1 MKYFYLSILL
11 YMKFRLTL
19 SFILM
24 LLFVCSTSEAQV
36 RTVSYDFNRNTFDGD
51 YDLPANSRFNIIGLA
66 DSNVHLVE
74 LDIYRGYNK
83 KEERNLFYAA
93 NWLRASGDNGNQ
105 FFLSIKFPLR
115 SGQKYDFNIRFYTPL
130 TAEQLG
136 YTQEMLLTS
145 IQNYL
150 IASARADKR
159 GMVLNSSPEQ
169 MRQDLN
175 IIVTDGLAKYR
186 ARDGERFKGFS
197 DILVRQLEDF
207 SSITGSRA
215 KDLSKAQESNLADV
229 FNRIMDAILLQA
241 GIETEQYLNNKM
253 LILSDS
259 RILEAYPVENTRN
272 ELAINVGYG
281 GAWFSGGFDEFNYG
295 HRPYAG
301 LSFPLGNK
309 AHNKKFW
316 SNASI
321 STGVFFLNFKDNDG
335 NTLKGPIIQRPFYL
349 GLGYKVFSFIRLN
362 AGAVLLEEKVS
373 DGGFINADRIKVRPF
388 IGISAELKFWA
399 DFAK

>member
-1 MKYFYLSILL
+1 MNFKSTLL
-11 YMKFRLTL
+11 ITFM
-19 SFILM
+19 
-24 LLFVCSTSEAQV
+24 LFVLFSTAAAQV
-36 RTVSYDFNRNTFDGD
+36 RTVNYDFNRNTFDGD

-83 KEERNLFYAA
+83 KEETNLFYAA
-93 NWLRASGDNGNQ
+93 NWLRAPGDAGNQ
-105 FFLSIKFPLR
+105 FFLSVKFPLR

-130 TAEQLG
+130 TDEQRD
-136 YTQEMLLTS
+136 YTQEMLLNS

-159 GMVLNSSPEQ
+159 GMVLSSSPEQ

-175 IIVTDGLAKYR
+175 TIVTDGLAKYR
-186 ARDGERFKGFS
+186 SRDGEPFKGFS

-207 SSITGSRA
+207 SDITGSRA
-215 KDLSKAQESNLADV
+215 KDISKAQESNLADV
-229 FNRIMDAILLQA
+229 FNRIMDALLLQA
-241 GIETEQYLNNKM
+241 GIETEQYLNSNM
-253 LILSDS
+253 LVLLDS
-259 RILEAYPVENTRN
+259 RVLEGYPVENTRN

-281 GAWFSGGFDEFNYG
+281 GTWFDGGFDNFNYG

-309 AHNKKFW
+309 AHSKKFW

-362 AGAVLLEEKVS
+362 AGAVLLEEKVN
-373 DGGFINADRIKVRPF
+373 DGDFINADRIKVRPF